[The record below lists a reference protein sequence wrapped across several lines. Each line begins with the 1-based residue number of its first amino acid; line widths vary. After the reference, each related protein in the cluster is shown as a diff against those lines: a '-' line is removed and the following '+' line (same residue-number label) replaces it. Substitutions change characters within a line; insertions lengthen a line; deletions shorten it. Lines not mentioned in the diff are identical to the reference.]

1 MVTSEFPPTIAG
13 ISHYVY
19 NLSNSLTKKG
29 HKVTVITRGSWK
41 GLVTS
46 CSKSINIYRLPYLH
60 LYPFHAKIY
69 QFFQS
74 RIFRTLESNFDLVHV
89 HHPFSPPINTTL
101 PKVVTIHSSLGLS
114 ESGSIEVQNIYSWA
128 NIPKPLL
135 SLIGKYFRIHEQEVI
150 ANVDLISTVSNA
162 LANELKDHY
171 KLTGGSINVLGNGV
185 DTNLFTPVNMKDN
198 GTYILYTGRLSW
210 NKGLVDLI
218 RSAKHI
224 IQKYP
229 DISFVI
235 TGRGPIEHYLR
246 ELVTK
251 MRLDNNFSFLGFID
265 MKHLIKTY
273 QNASIFIFPSY
284 YEGLPTSIL
293 EAMACGVPV
302 IATGVGGIPEVI
314 SDGEN
319 GFIVPIKDPKAIT
332 NSVIKL
338 LENQKLRIK
347 MGKIARKTIEE
358 NYSWDSIASK
368 ALEYYKSITN

>member
-1 MVTSEFPPTIAG
+1 MVTSEYPPIIAG

-19 NLSNSLTKKG
+19 NLSNSLIKKG

-41 GLVTS
+41 GLLIN
-46 CSKSINIYRLPYLH
+46 CSKNINIYRLPYLQ

-74 RIFRTLESNFDLVHV
+74 RIFRKLESNFDLVHI
-89 HHPFSPPINTTL
+89 HHPFSPPVNTTL
-101 PKVVTIHSSLGLS
+101 PKLVTFHSSLGEL
-114 ESGSIEVQNIYSWA
+114 ESGSIEAQNNYSLP

-135 SLIGKYFRIHEQEVI
+135 SLIGKYFRIYEHKVI

-162 LANELKDHY
+162 LANELKNHY
-171 KLTGGSINVLGNGV
+171 KLIDDSINVLGNGV
-185 DTNLFTPVNMKDN
+185 DTNLFTPVNIKDN

-210 NKGLVDLI
+210 NKGLIDLI
-218 RSAKHI
+218 RSAKKI
-224 IQKYP
+224 IQRYP

-246 ELVTK
+246 ELVTNMK
-251 MRLDNNFSFLGFID
+251 LDNNFSFLGFVD
-265 MKHLIKTY
+265 MKRLIKTY
-273 QNASIFIFPSY
+273 QNASIYIFPSY
-284 YEGLPTSIL
+284 YEGLPTSLL

-302 IATGVGGIPEVI
+302 IATGVGGIPEVVN
-314 SDGEN
+314 DGKN
-319 GFIVPIKDPKAIT
+319 GFIVPIKNPEAIA

-338 LENQKLRIK
+338 LENQKSRKK

-368 ALEYYKSITN
+368 ALEYYRTITK